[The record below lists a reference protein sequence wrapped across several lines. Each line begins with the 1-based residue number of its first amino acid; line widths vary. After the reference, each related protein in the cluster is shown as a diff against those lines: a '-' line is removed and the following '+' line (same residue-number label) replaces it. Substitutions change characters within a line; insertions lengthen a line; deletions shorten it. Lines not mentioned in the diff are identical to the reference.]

1 MLPASCLHLGRK
13 GSSKHPSHTTG
24 SGSQAVP
31 TTSSLRGSPGPL
43 QMAPVHPAGGSP
55 STRRGPRRHRSQHR
69 ELSRATMVLSC
80 SSPAAVGNGT
90 ASTGI
95 FLFLP
100 SPFPS
105 PESLPKCF
113 VPGSSQ
119 QTGSAPQGE
128 VKPQLGSASDAR
140 GRLLP
145 GSAWRGRAER
155 DSRGV
160 QGWPGAHGDSE
171 HSWSSSSRAVPL
183 LFASLACVSRGAAL
197 LQHREREGLVN
208 RIRSPAAFPWCNL
221 VLFFCSHALC
231 SSKTCWKHSGHR
243 SSPLRHPRQE
253 PGAVAGAGWAP
264 LSLLVQP

>member
-24 SGSQAVP
+24 SGSRAVP
-31 TTSSLRGSPGPL
+31 TTPSLRGSPGPL
-43 QMAPVHPAGGSP
+43 RMAPVHPAGGSP
-55 STRRGPRRHRSQHR
+55 STRRGPRRHRSQHG

-160 QGWPGAHGDSE
+160 QGWPGARGDSE
-171 HSWSSSSRAVPL
+171 HSWSSSSRARP
-183 LFASLACVSRGAAL
+183 
-197 LQHREREGLVN
+197 
-208 RIRSPAAFPWCNL
+208 
-221 VLFFCSHALC
+221 
-231 SSKTCWKHSGHR
+231 
-243 SSPLRHPRQE
+243 SPLCFS
-253 PGAVAGAGWAP
+253 GLCFSGSCIASA
-264 LSLLVQP
+264 